1 MIGKISPLHLPTKF
15 TLMSATEKGQSLVQE
30 IAKLLISQN
39 KTLSVAESC
48 TGGKISSIIT
58 SVSGSSN
65 FFKGGIIAYS
75 NQVKINKLRV
85 YTKIGVSILERKK
98 KQLLLVSIK
107 FSYKVNNNKNVD
119 NINNL
124 ISYTDIKKFLKTY
137 IESSRCQTLEK
148 LIIDCSQIVR
158 RRFKIQNVS
167 LEIEKPE
174 VAKKYG
180 CQSISVSK

>member
-1 MIGKISPLHLPTKF
+1 MF
-15 TLMSATEKGQSLVQE
+15 T
-30 IAKLLISQN
+30 IR
-39 KTLSVAESC
+39 
-48 TGGKISSIIT
+48 
-58 SVSGSSN
+58 
-65 FFKGGIIAYS
+65 
-75 NQVKINKLRV
+75 INKLKI
-85 YTKIGVSILERKK
+85 YTKIGVSIQERKK

-174 VAKKYG
+174 VAKKYR

>member
-1 MIGKISPLHLPTKF
+1 MF
-15 TLMSATEKGQSLVQE
+15 T
-30 IAKLLISQN
+30 IR
-39 KTLSVAESC
+39 
-48 TGGKISSIIT
+48 
-58 SVSGSSN
+58 
-65 FFKGGIIAYS
+65 
-75 NQVKINKLRV
+75 INKLKI
-85 YTKIGVSILERKK
+85 YTKIGVSIQERKK

-148 LIIDCSQIVR
+148 LIIECFQRIQR
-158 RRFKIQNVS
+158 QFKIQDIS

-180 CQSISVSK
+180 SQSLSVSK